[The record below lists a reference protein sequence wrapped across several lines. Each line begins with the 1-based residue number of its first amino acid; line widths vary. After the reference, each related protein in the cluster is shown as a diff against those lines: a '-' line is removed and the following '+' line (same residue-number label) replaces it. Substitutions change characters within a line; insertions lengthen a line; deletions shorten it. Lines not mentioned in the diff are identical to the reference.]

1 MAGTRFGIALGFLT
15 GSAAASVLQGQ
26 PSEGDEASAEPRAG
40 IKGVLDNLRA
50 RVREAIEAGQEASI
64 EREEELRRDFEATVH
79 RESRKPS

>member
-1 MAGTRFGIALGFLT
+1 VAGTRFGIVLGFLT

-26 PSEGDEASAEPRAG
+26 APEGDEALTKPQAG
-40 IKGVLDNLRA
+40 VKGVLNNLRA